1 MLSRNLFGNNVAK
14 KLITRRFNATV
25 AESVVADENLKL
37 TPEELAQMGAS
48 KPLMSLVNPA
58 THTLVSTRSFPSLE
72 PNSIIPVPAR
82 SLLLPLRKDTLFNAK
97 YFEENSLKIKSIV
110 LGRSQW
116 KFSRKK
122 LAPQKHTGRARVGD
136 GNSPIRLKGA
146 SAFGRTTADNPFTEM
161 NLTEYQKAFNTA
173 MSHQYKMGKLFVIGE
188 NYGDV
193 DAQYSEVPKNDA
205 IDFNTIPKALRY
217 EEISEEENYLLILN
231 KFVKAHD
238 VEVLPKVLFVTRD
251 KKTLLER
258 SIDLVVAE
266 KKKEERQRINKQRVL
281 QGLKANTDEQFDKID
296 EIKKNDNK
304 PYIKSSF
311 KEKTPMKKRVLPSVG
326 NMSVVNV
333 EELTV
338 TNLLEADR
346 VYMDLESFEFVV
358 TTNIVNLTM

>member
-1 MLSRNLFGNNVAK
+1 MLSRSLFGNTVAK
-14 KLITRRFNATV
+14 TVVARRFNAIV
-25 AESVVADENLKL
+25 AKQAVADENLRL
-37 TPEELAQMGAS
+37 TPEELAQMEAS

-97 YFEENSLKIKSIV
+97 YFEENSLKIRSIV

-116 KFSRKK
+116 KFSRRK

-136 GNSPIRLKGA
+136 GKSPIRIKGA
-146 SAFGRTTADNPFTEM
+146 SAFGRKTPDNPFTEI
-161 NLTEYQKAFNTA
+161 NLSEYQKAFNTA

-188 NYGDV
+188 NYGDA
-193 DAQYSEVPKNDA
+193 DAQYSEVSKNDA

-251 KKTLLER
+251 KNTLLER

-266 KKKEERQRINKQRVL
+266 KKKEKRREINKERIL
-281 QGLKANTDEQFDKID
+281 QGLKQKTDEQFDKI
-296 EIKKNDNK
+296 EEFKKNDNR

-311 KEKTPMKKRVLPSVG
+311 KEKTKIKERVLPSVG
-326 NMSVVNV
+326 NMSVVNA
-333 EELTV
+333 EELTI

-346 VYMDLESFEFVV
+346 IYMDLESFEFVV